1 MKALF
6 DFEFNTLVTPKLIR
20 GLYKVLTILG
30 CIVIGIASLVGI
42 KSTYG
47 LSLLVFPLFGLL
59 YLFIFRIVYESVI
72 IRFQM
77 AEDIRAIKNKYVP

>member
-30 CIVIGIASLVGI
+30 CIVIGITSLVGI

-47 LSLLVFPLFGLL
+47 LSLLLVPLVGLL
-59 YLFIFRIVYESVI
+59 YLLIFRIIYESVV